1 MGETLMHYFH
11 YRGDDLYCEEV
22 SIAAIAERVGTPFY
36 LYSYRTLERHF
47 KAFDSAFEKVRHLVC
62 YSVKANSNVALL
74 RIFVNLGAGLD
85 VVSGG
90 ELFRALRSGVDPK
103 KVVFSGVGKT
113 EEEIEDALNSGILMF
128 NVESSQELTRID
140 EIAKGV
146 GKRAPVAIRVNPDID
161 PKTHPY
167 VSTGL
172 KENKFG
178 IDFNLALEE
187 YTSAKELP
195 NLEIVGVDCHIGSQL
210 IEIQPF
216 VEALR
221 RLKKLVHALGERGI
235 VIQYLDL
242 GGGLGITYKD
252 EVPPHPTEYAQ
263 AIVEEVSDLDYTLI
277 FEPGRVIVGNAG
289 ILVSRV
295 LYTKQT
301 GEKNFIIIDAGMNDL
316 IRPSLY
322 GSFQGILPVSKGEE
336 EEIIADVVGPICE
349 SGDFMAR
356 NRRMPHFK
364 PGNLVAVMSAG
375 AYGFSMSSN
384 YNSRP
389 RVCEVLVHGD
399 EFHLIRERESY
410 DDLVRREKTPDFLV

>member
-1 MGETLMHYFH
+1 MGDLMHYFH

-22 SIAAIAERVGTPFY
+22 SITAIADRVGTPFY

-47 KAFDSAFEKVRHLVC
+47 KAFDSAFEKVPHLVC
-62 YSVKANSNVALL
+62 YSLKANSNVALL

-113 EEEIEDALNSGILMF
+113 EDEIEFALNSGILMF
-128 NVESSQELTRID
+128 NVESSQELARID

-167 VSTGL
+167 ISTGL

-178 IDFNLALEE
+178 IDFNLALQE
-187 YTSAKELP
+187 YTFAKELR

-235 VIQYLDL
+235 DIQYLDL

-295 LYTKQT
+295 LYTKET
-301 GEKNFIIIDAGMNDL
+301 GEKNFVIIDAGMNDL

-322 GSFQGILPVSKGEE
+322 GSFQGILPVNKGEGG
-336 EEIIADVVGPICE
+336 EIIADVVGPICE

-356 NRRMPHFK
+356 NRRMPQFK
-364 PGNLVAVMSAG
+364 PGDLVAVMSAG

-389 RVCEVLVHGD
+389 RVCEVLAHGD

-410 DDLVRREKTPDFLV
+410 DDLVRGEKIPDFLG